1 VSLAIFGHF
10 SQSIDDLFDVT
21 CRLQNR
27 VSRHE
32 NLQKAK
38 RRADDF
44 PRRRRHEQTHV
55 VDQQLGQVV
64 RKEVFKLVEDSSD
77 GLKYF

>member
-10 SQSIDDLFDVT
+10 SQSIDNLFDVT
-21 CRLQNR
+21 RRLQNW

-38 RRADDF
+38 RRTDDF
-44 PRRRRHEQTHV
+44 PRCRRHEQTHV